1 MVTPPAKAGRRHKLE
16 FDLLGDAERVLD
28 LDAEVADSAFE
39 LRVSEQKLNRSQ
51 VPRFLVNLGGLRPSH
66 RVGTIGRAIEP
77 SAGNPRMHDPRI
89 LSRREVRL
97 SPKAAREQIS
107 PVPCVDVGEP
117 VPDRC
122 SGRFGDFEP
131 DRSTGLPLDHSG
143 TVSHLATDANVV
155 DLQPYKVAA
164 PQLAVDGE
172 IEQGEVALTV
182 L

>member
-1 MVTPPAKAGRRHKLE
+1 MLSASSTARTHEARKHCPLPA
-16 FDLLGDAERVLD
+16 
-28 LDAEVADSAFE
+28 S
-39 LRVSEQKLNRSQ
+39 SSQ
-51 VPRFLVNLGGLRPSH
+51 VARFLVNLGGLRPSH
-66 RVGTIGRAIEP
+66 RVGTIGRAIEF
-77 SAGNPRMHDPRI
+77 SARDPRMHDPRI
-89 LSRREVRL
+89 LSRREARL
-97 SPKAAREQIS
+97 SPKTAREQIS

-182 L
+182 LQLKPKSGAYGSCSPGATMRQGWP